1 MTKWVQAHRQLA
13 GYIILVIITAMAY
26 LSMVKLLN
34 TQTAW
39 VDIVNS
45 RFTVSIVAMLLA
57 WVWVVDK
64 LSAKRKWSSR
74 KSWILSLSGVVILI
88 IVATSGR

>member
-13 GYIILVIITAMAY
+13 GYVALAVITATAY
-26 LSMVKLLN
+26 PSMVKLLN
-34 TQTAW
+34 VQTAW
-39 VDIVNS
+39 VDIVS
-45 RFTVSIVAMLLA
+45 SKFTVSIVAMLLA
-57 WVWVVDK
+57 WVWVADK

-88 IVATSGR
+88 LVATSGR